1 MMLKNFKMGKKIALA
16 FGLVVAFMLCVAGA
30 GYWGLKVI
38 DIEVKTTLSRTQRLS
53 KNSLLAEVA
62 SLNLRRFEK
71 DSFLNIRNK
80 EKEKEYQDKWAAA
93 QEELK
98 VAMLAMEQDSTLAED
113 KTAIQSA
120 RAELTTYTAGYAT
133 VKDAI
138 KAGSITA
145 PDKANEA
152 ITKYKDSI
160 RTFEDTTGHLAER
173 NSELVTAEEDAVS
186 AVSDRT
192 FKILLVFSI
201 AAFGLSVFVS
211 VLLHR
216 SIVNPLEVVM
226 EVSNRV
232 AEGDLSR
239 DIVVN
244 STDEIGQLLKSN
256 QEMVTSL
263 RAVADVAERIAGGDL
278 TVRVRPKSDKDVL
291 GNALSAMRDKLA
303 QVIGEVSSSSVALS
317 AAAAQVSSTAASV
330 SQGTSEQAASVEET
344 TSSLEEMNASI
355 TQNAENSRQTEQMAV
370 KGTKD
375 AEESGKSVKETVEA
389 MKSIAEKISI
399 IEEISYQTNLLA
411 LNAAIEAARAGEHGK
426 GFAVVA
432 TEVRKLAERSQ
443 TAAQEISGLATS
455 SVKIAERS
463 GDLLAA
469 MVPTIKK
476 TAELVQEVA
485 AASSEQSSGVGQINK
500 AMSQVDQVT
509 QRNASAAEE
518 LASTAEEMAAQSE
531 SLQQLMTYFRLDD
544 NRQTQSVPNVR
555 TQKLQTAQKPTHKTP
570 LGSGASHS
578 PAVHVSK
585 PNGHAKPN
593 GKWKPNGA
601 DTQHADHEFVEF

>member
-1 MMLKNFKMGKKIALA
+1 MALSGGVKKALKDAQEPLDSYIRSAEQLTQLA
-16 FGLVVAFMLCVAGA
+16 FDDREAALNKLPDFS
-30 GYWGLKVI
+30 KVFERLEGELSKLS
-38 DIEVKTTLSRTQRLS
+38 DLIEEDSRASQATGEKTTAMSR
-53 KNSLLAEVA
+53 
-62 SLNLRRFEK
+62 
-71 DSFLNIRNK
+71 
-80 EKEKEYQDKWAAA
+80 
-93 QEELK
+93 
-98 VAMLAMEQDSTLAED
+98 
-113 KTAIQSA
+113 
-120 RAELTTYTAGYAT
+120 
-133 VKDAI
+133 
-138 KAGSITA
+138 
-145 PDKANEA
+145 EA
-152 ITKYKDSI
+152 IV
-160 RTFEDTTGHLAER
+160 GA
-173 NSELVTAEEDAVS
+173 AV
-186 AVSDRT
+186 AA
-192 FKILLVFSI
+192 FILLLV
-201 AAFGLSVFVS
+201 LSWIVT
-211 VLLHR
+211 R
-216 SIVNPLEVVM
+216 SIIKPLAVAI

-239 DIVVN
+239 EVTVN

-256 QEMVTSL
+256 KEMVTSL
-263 RAVADVAERIAGGDL
+263 RAVAGAAERIAGGDL
-278 TVRVRPKSDKDVL
+278 TVRVTPKSERDVL
-291 GNALSAMRDKLA
+291 GNALATMREKLA
-303 QVIGEVSSSSVALS
+303 QVIGEVNSSAGALS
-317 AAAAQVSSTAASV
+317 AAAAQVSSTAAAV
-330 SQGTSEQAASVEET
+330 SQGTSQQAASVEET

-375 AEESGKSVKETVEA
+375 AEESGKSVKETVNA

-455 SVKIAERS
+455 SVKVAERS
-463 GDLLAA
+463 GELLAA

-531 SLQQLMTYFRLDD
+531 SLQQLMTFFKLDERNQVQTITHTKAQQPKLVPTFIPPKPDARLEHY
-544 NRQTQSVPNVR
+544 
-555 TQKLQTAQKPTHKTP
+555 A
-570 LGSGASHS
+570 
-578 PAVHVSK
+578 
-585 PNGHAKPN
+585 
-593 GKWKPNGA
+593 
-601 DTQHADHEFVEF
+601 